1 MYMKK
6 ILITIGLLLILAT
19 GVAIFM
25 EEFSKNNLGPVLDN
39 PIPDGETVEDW
50 QNNQN
55 QTTNQN
61 SGELSGSWIWKSSID
76 ASGETVTPKDSNQ
89 FVITFSNEGRLSS
102 TTDCNNISGS
112 YIKNEE
118 VISVGSLV
126 STKMGCMEETLEM
139 DYAAQLALATS
150 HTIEGDTLKIIL
162 AKDAGVM
169 TFTRK

>member
-25 EEFSKNNLGPVLDN
+25 EEFAKNDLGPVLDN
-39 PIPDGETVEDW
+39 PMQDGETIEDW

-55 QTTNQN
+55 EAT
-61 SGELSGSWIWKSSID
+61 GELSGSWIWQSSVD
-76 ASGETVTPKDSNQ
+76 ASGETIVPSDPNR
-89 FVITFSNEGRLSS
+89 FVITFTDEGRLSS
-102 TTDCNNISGS
+102 TTDCNSISGS

-118 VISVGSLV
+118 VISVGPLT
-126 STKMGCMEETLEM
+126 STLMGCMEETLESE
-139 DYAAQLALATS
+139 YSAQLALATS
-150 HTIEGDTLKIIL
+150 HSIEGNTLKIIL
-162 AKDAGVM
+162 VKDAGVM